1 MSNVNRKERHSY
13 KVSYAYDVGSSFD
26 PDMENINEWE
36 EELASALHMSTF
48 LSAIG
53 STTLLSLDAN
63 THGRPSVSLIQTTNE
78 LTPVD
83 LEDEELEAYA
93 EECAKRAALEDFED
107 IPEEELFSWSD
118 LDEVEEVERGLHEM
132 EDVEMEF

>member
-26 PDMENINEWE
+26 PDMENINDWE
-36 EELASALHMSTF
+36 QELAGVLHMSTF
-48 LSAIG
+48 LCAVEPTNPLPSDG
-53 STTLLSLDAN
+53 N
-63 THGRPSVSLIQTTNE
+63 THGRHSVSDIQTTNE

-83 LEDEELEAYA
+83 LENEELEAYA
-93 EECAKRAALEDFED
+93 EECAKRAALEDFQD

-118 LDEVEEVERGLHEM
+118 LDEVEEVERGLYEM
-132 EDVEMEF
+132 EDVEMEL